1 MRTDKIFYN
10 LFQEFPEIFFELIG
24 ETNIDPSVYDFSSV
38 ELKETAFR
46 IDGVLIPSVESATQ
60 PLYFLEVQFQADL
73 SFYRRLFAELFIY
86 LRQNEGVKFWRGVVV
101 FRERSLEPDDTEAY
115 QLLLE
120 HPQVR
125 RIYLDELGEAA
136 QNSLGLGIVQLV
148 VEEEDTAV
156 DRGKRLISQARQQLT
171 EELTQQKILDIIET
185 ILMYKFADLSRE
197 ELQAMLGLDEF
208 KQSRLYQDIKQD
220 IQGECEMK
228 AKLESVPRLLTL
240 GLSVEQV
247 AIGLNLTVEQVQS
260 AIANQSN

>member
-1 MRTDKIFYN
+1 M
-10 LFQEFPEIFFELIG
+10 
-24 ETNIDPSVYDFSSV
+24 
-38 ELKETAFR
+38 
-46 IDGVLIPSVESATQ
+46 
-60 PLYFLEVQFQADL
+60 
-73 SFYRRLFAELFIY
+73 
-86 LRQNEGVKFWRGVVV
+86 V
-101 FRERSLEPDDTEAY
+101 FRKRSLEPDDTEAY

-156 DRGKRLISQARQQLT
+156 ERGKRLIRQARQQLT

-197 ELQAMLGLDEF
+197 ELQVMLGLDEF
-208 KQSRLYQDIKQD
+208 KQSRLYQDIKD
-220 IQGECEMK
+220 EGEMK
-228 AKLESVPRLLTL
+228 AKLESIPRLLTL

-260 AIANQSN
+260 AIQNQSN

>member
-1 MRTDKIFYN
+1 MRTDKIFYG

-24 ETNIDPSVYDFSSV
+24 ERNIDASVYDFSSV

-46 IDGVLIPSVESATQ
+46 IDGVLIPTIESASQ
-60 PLYFLEVQFQADL
+60 PVDFLEVQFQPDP

-115 QLLLE
+115 QLLLKN
-120 HPQVR
+120 PQVQ

-156 DRGKRLISQARQQLT
+156 EWGKRLISQARQQLT
-171 EELTQQKILDIIET
+171 EELTQQKILDIVET

-197 ELQAMLGLDEF
+197 ELQVMLGLDEF
-208 KQSRLYQDIKQD
+208 KQSRLYQDIKD
-220 IQGECEMK
+220 EGEIK
-228 AKLESVPRLLTL
+228 AKLESVPRLLAL

-260 AIANQSN
+260 AIANQSK